1 MHRHRRKP
9 RPLRLLDVA
18 PSSYLR
24 LSAANLSFFNPAEF
38 FSAAALHDRAI
49 GTNTRR
55 WLKLAN
61 SPLIVATSPSNTRF
75 SLRVFLWLRGEF
87 CFFSRRPR
95 SIAIPVL
102 TNFPSFLLAIPTTYK
117 PQPLIPPHPPATNG
131 N

>member
-61 SPLIVATSPSNTRF
+61 SPLIVATSPSSSRF
-75 SLRVFLWLRGEF
+75 LSASSFGSAVSFVFSPAARAQ
-87 CFFSRRPR
+87 SP
-95 SIAIPVL
+95 
-102 TNFPSFLLAIPTTYK
+102 FPF
-117 PQPLIPPHPPATNG
+117 
-131 N
+131 